1 MEDLKNMQGYLKRI
15 HRGILEMSPHN
26 PRRIAAYAALIA
38 TIVAVV
44 PCGDFESTKSLAP
57 TAAQAISPSQTAQ
70 PIPTTVTPTTEP
82 LTTEPPPAYSY
93 HRADR
98 HPTRGYPN
106 ASVRHPDSGTDL
118 HATSTSHRECSLRA
132 SRRALGRS
140 TWLRFHL
147 ANRRSG

>member
-15 HRGILEMSPHN
+15 HRGILEMSPHS

-44 PCGDFESTKSLAP
+44 ACGDFESTKSLAP

-82 LTTEPPPAYSY
+82 LTTEPPP
-93 HRADR
+93 
-98 HPTRGYPN
+98 PTPTTGPTVTQPAATPTPLSATPTPVPISTPLPLPTAN
-106 ASVRHPDSGTDL
+106 APSEPPGVPSIKVHGSVFT
-118 HATSTSHRECSLRA
+118 
-132 SRRALGRS
+132 
-140 TWLRFHL
+140 
-147 ANRRSG
+147 